1 MGSSPTVKRFPVVA
15 GFLLPMAFLLLP
27 LLLSGSPSVAR
38 AADYTVTGG
47 IVEDVSGT
55 VVTMGRNRYDVA
67 KARVVAPSGKEIPFS
82 EIVRGKKVSLFVS
95 RNNRITTVVVYPS
108 MVE

>member
-1 MGSSPTVKRFPVVA
+1 MV
-15 GFLLPMAFLLLP
+15 FLL

-47 IVEDVSGT
+47 IVERVSGT
-55 VVTMGRNRYDVA
+55 VVTMEGNRYDVD
-67 KARVVAPSGKEIPFS
+67 KARVVSPSGKEISFT
-82 EIVRGKKVSLFVS
+82 EIARGRKVNLFVS
-95 RNNRITTVVVYPS
+95 RNNKITTVVVYPS

>member
-1 MGSSPTVKRFPVVA
+1 MGSSPTVKLFHAFA
-15 GFLLPMAFLLLP
+15 GIFLPMVFLL

-47 IVEDVSGT
+47 IVESVSGT
-55 VVTMGRNRYDVA
+55 VITVEGNRYDVA
-67 KARVVAPSGKEIPFS
+67 GARVVTPSGGKILFAEIA
-82 EIVRGKKVSLFVS
+82 RGKKVNLFVS
-95 RNNRITTVVVYPS
+95 RNNKITTVVVYPS

>member
-1 MGSSPTVKRFPVVA
+1 MGSSPTVNLFHAFA
-15 GFLLPMAFLLLP
+15 GIFLPMVFLL

-47 IVEDVSGT
+47 IVERVSGT
-55 VVTMGRNRYDVA
+55 VVTMEGNSYDVD
-67 KARVVAPSGKEIPFS
+67 KARVVAPSGKEIPFT

-95 RNNRITTVVVYPS
+95 RNNKITTVVVYPS

>member
-1 MGSSPTVKRFPVVA
+1 MGSSPTVNPFHAFA
-15 GFLLPMAFLLLP
+15 GIFLPMVFLL

-47 IVEDVSGT
+47 IVERVSGT
-55 VVTMGRNRYDVA
+55 VVTMEGNSYDVD
-67 KARVVAPSGKEIPFS
+67 KARVVSPSGKEIPFT
-82 EIVRGKKVSLFVS
+82 EIVRGKKVNLFVLK
-95 RNNRITTVVVYPS
+95 NNKISTVVVYPS

>member
-1 MGSSPTVKRFPVVA
+1 MGSSPTVKRFLVFV
-15 GFLLPMAFLLLP
+15 GFFLPMAFLL

-47 IVEDVSGT
+47 IVERVSGT
-55 VVTMGRNRYDVA
+55 VVTVERNSYDVA
-67 KARVVAPSGKEIPFS
+67 GARVVSPSGKEIPFT
-82 EIVRGKKVSLFVS
+82 EIARGKKVNLFVS
-95 RNNRITTVVVYPS
+95 RNNKITTVVVYPS

>member
-1 MGSSPTVKRFPVVA
+1 MGSSPTVNPFHAFA
-15 GFLLPMAFLLLP
+15 GIFLPMVFLL

-47 IVEDVSGT
+47 IVERVSGT
-55 VVTMGRNRYDVA
+55 VVTLERNSYDVA
-67 KARVVAPSGKEIPFS
+67 GARVVATSGREIPFT
-82 EIVRGKKVSLFVS
+82 EIARGKKVNLFVS
-95 RNNRITTVVVYPS
+95 RNNRISTVVVYPS

>member
-1 MGSSPTVKRFPVVA
+1 MGSSPTVKLFHAFA
-15 GFLLPMAFLLLP
+15 GIFLPMAFLL

-47 IVEDVSGT
+47 IVESVSGT
-55 VVTMGRNRYDVA
+55 VITVEGNRYDVA
-67 KARVVAPSGKEIPFS
+67 GARVVTPSGKAIPFT
-82 EIVRGKKVSLFVS
+82 EIARGKKVNLFVS
-95 RNNRITTVVVYPS
+95 RNNKITTVVVYPS

>member
-1 MGSSPTVKRFPVVA
+1 MGSSPTVKRFLVFV
-15 GFLLPMAFLLLP
+15 GFFLPLAFLL
-27 LLLSGSPSVAR
+27 LLLSGSPPAAR

-47 IVEDVSGT
+47 IVGGVSETIVT
-55 VVTMGRNRYDVA
+55 VEGRNYDVA

-82 EIVRGKKVSLFVS
+82 EIARGKKVSLFVS